1 MQEAIESLL
10 EAAKR
15 QGVPPRAAYSVRQAA
30 RITGLGRDYL
40 YAQVHAGKLRAVRVG
55 RNYYVPLSELARL
68 LNGPADE
75 EKTPGVGA
83 QGR

>member
-15 QGVPPRAAYSVRQAA
+15 QGVPPRAAYSVRLAA
-30 RITGLGRDYL
+30 KITGLGRDYL

-55 RNYYVPLSELARL
+55 RTYYVALSELARL
-68 LNGPADE
+68 LNGPDE
-75 EKTPGVGA
+75 LERTPGEEARG
-83 QGR
+83 